1 MAKKLLKRNK
11 KEKIISGVLS
21 GIAAYY
27 NLDVTVVRIIFL
39 ALLSVSG
46 FIPLTVAYFV
56 AALVIPE

>member
-11 KEKIISGVLS
+11 KEKIIFGVLS
-21 GIAAYY
+21 GIATFY

-46 FIPLTVAYFV
+46 FVPLIVAYFV
-56 AALVIPE
+56 AAVVIPK